1 MKKYEYKF
9 VKQDAKLEFV
19 QNKKIEDAEK
29 EWNIL
34 GNEGWQFCKE
44 GTGVIIFMREIN
56 E

>member
-9 VKQDAKLEFV
+9 VKQDAKLGFA

-34 GNEGWQFCKE
+34 GNGDGSFARRALE
-44 GTGVIIFMREIN
+44 
-56 E
+56 